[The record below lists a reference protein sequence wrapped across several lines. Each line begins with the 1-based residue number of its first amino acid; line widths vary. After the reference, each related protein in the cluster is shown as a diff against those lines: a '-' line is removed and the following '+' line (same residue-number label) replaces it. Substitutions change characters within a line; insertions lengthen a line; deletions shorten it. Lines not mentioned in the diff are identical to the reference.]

1 MKTVW
6 EKYNEQQMEAVKE
19 FNQGYKKYISDCK
32 TERECVVESIR
43 IAEEYGY
50 KNLKDLIASQ
60 TAVKTGDKV
69 YYNNMGKS
77 LIKSILIGTISQL
90 YFDKILFTIS
100 SFSHS
105 KIEHI
110 E

>member
-50 KNLKDLIASQ
+50 KNLKQ
-60 TAVKTGDKV
+60 E
-69 YYNNMGKS
+69 
-77 LIKSILIGTISQL
+77 IKYITTIWVNL
-90 YFDKILFTIS
+90 
-100 SFSHS
+100 
-105 KIEHI
+105 
-110 E
+110 

>member
-43 IAEEYGY
+43 IAEEYGFY
-50 KNLKDLIASQ
+50 
-60 TAVKTGDKV
+60 VE
-69 YYNNMGKS
+69 S
-77 LIKSILIGTISQL
+77 LLHL
-90 YFDKILFTIS
+90 
-100 SFSHS
+100 
-105 KIEHI
+105 
-110 E
+110 